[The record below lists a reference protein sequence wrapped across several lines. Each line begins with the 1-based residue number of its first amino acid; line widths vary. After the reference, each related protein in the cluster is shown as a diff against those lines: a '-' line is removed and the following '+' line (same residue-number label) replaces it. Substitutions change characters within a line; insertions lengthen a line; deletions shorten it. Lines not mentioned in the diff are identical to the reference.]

1 MRDHLCIEKKCREV
15 IEYNKEFIE
24 ENRVEIK
31 SLEEDE
37 KKVFKGILII
47 I

>member
-1 MRDHLCIEKKCREV
+1 MYRKKCREV

-37 KKVFKGILII
+37 KRYSKVS
-47 I
+47 

>member
-1 MRDHLCIEKKCREV
+1 MYRKKCREV

-37 KKVFKGILII
+37 KKVFKGILMII
-47 I
+47 